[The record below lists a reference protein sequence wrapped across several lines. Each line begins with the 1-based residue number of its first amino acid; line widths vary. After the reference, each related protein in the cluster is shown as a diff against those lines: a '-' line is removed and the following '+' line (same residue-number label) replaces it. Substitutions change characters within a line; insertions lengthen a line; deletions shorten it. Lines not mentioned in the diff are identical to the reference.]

1 MVPLVFKTSEGLI
14 RSRVGS
20 IPIRLRHYC
29 EAFTRLDVFGKVG
42 LMDSRCQSKWVS
54 NKRLI
59 FSLLLVPAAMA
70 ALVYGIVFHS
80 TTILAQVSDEIEEDS
95 PDATAQHV
103 AETLSLDLRE
113 PAIIR
118 DATVG
123 GLIRLDSGAIK
134 RTYSGK
140 PPSACPT

>member
-1 MVPLVFKTSEGLI
+1 VVLLVFKTSAGLKK
-14 RSRVGS
+14 SRVGS

-42 LMDSRCQSKWVS
+42 LMDSRCQSKWAF
-54 NKRLI
+54 NKRLV
-59 FSLLLVPAAMA
+59 FSFLLVPAAVA
-70 ALVYGIVFHS
+70 ALVYGIIFHS
-80 TTILAQVSDEIEEDS
+80 TTILAQRIDEVEDDS

-103 AETLSLDLRE
+103 AEPLNLDLRE
-113 PAIIR
+113 PAIIF
-118 DATVG
+118 DVTVG
-123 GLIRLDSGAIK
+123 GLVRLDSGAIK

>member
-1 MVPLVFKTSEGLI
+1 
-14 RSRVGS
+14 
-20 IPIRLRHYC
+20 
-29 EAFTRLDVFGKVG
+29 
-42 LMDSRCQSKWVS
+42 MDSRCQSKWIS

-59 FSLLLVPAAMA
+59 FSVLLVPAAMA

-80 TTILAQVSDEIEEDS
+80 TTILAQASDEIEEDS
-95 PDATAQHV
+95 PDVTTRHIT
-103 AETLSLDLRE
+103 EWLSLDLRE

-118 DATVG
+118 DVTVG
-123 GLIRLDSGAIK
+123 GLVRLDSGDIK

>member
-1 MVPLVFKTSEGLI
+1 MVLLVFKTSAGLKK
-14 RSRVGS
+14 SRVGS

-29 EAFTRLDVFGKVG
+29 EAFTWLDVFGKVG
-42 LMDSRCQSKWVS
+42 LMDSRCQSKWIS

-80 TTILAQVSDEIEEDS
+80 TTILAQRRDEIEDDS
-95 PDATAQHV
+95 PDVMTQHV
-103 AETLSLDLRE
+103 VEWLSLDLRE

-123 GLIRLDSGAIK
+123 GLVRLDSGAIK